1 MKKALAFE
9 HLSPEY
15 PNPMQNPPTKDP
27 KTLLLWMT
35 FVMSLVF
42 AVWQALLN
50 NFVIEKAQF
59 TGAEIGMLQSL
70 REIPG
75 FLAFTAIFVLLLIRE
90 QAFALLSLALLCI
103 GVAITGFF
111 PQVMGLYITTV
122 LMSVGFHYFE
132 TINQSLTLQ
141 WVAKK
146 DAAGFMGKALAWR
159 SAAALVGYAS
169 IWLVMTWLKLDYW
182 HMYLIIGILG
192 LIMVLSMGLYYPE
205 FETKEVQHKKIILR
219 KRYWLYYLLTFFSGA
234 RRQIFM
240 VFAGFMMVEKF
251 GYSVSEITALFLI
264 NYVVNLLFAPAIGRI
279 IGRIGERN
287 ALAVEYVGLF
297 FVFVSYALVEQAHMA
312 AALYVIDHLL
322 FAMAI
327 AMKTYFQKIADSKD
341 IAATMSVSFT
351 INHIAAVIIPVL
363 LGLLWL
369 TDPALV
375 FYIGA
380 GFAVCSFILALNV
393 PRHPEPGNETLW
405 SWSGKNAKTIANIV
419 K

>member
-1 MKKALAFE
+1 
-9 HLSPEY
+9 
-15 PNPMQNPPTKDP
+15 
-27 KTLLLWMT
+27 MT
-35 FVMSLVF
+35 FIMSLVF
-42 AVWQALLN
+42 SVWQVLLN
-50 NFVIEKAQF
+50 NFVIEQAQF
-59 TGAEIGMLQSL
+59 TGAEIGVLQSL

-75 FLAFTAIFVLLLIRE
+75 FLAFTAIFILLLIRE
-90 QAFALLSLALLCI
+90 QAFALLSLALLCV

-111 PQVMGLYITTV
+111 PQVLGLYLTTI

-141 WVAKK
+141 WVDKK
-146 DAAGFMGKALAWR
+146 ETAGFLGKALAWR
-159 SAAALVGYAS
+159 SAAALTGYAS
-169 IWLVMTWLKLDYW
+169 IWVIMSWLKLDYVW
-182 HMYLIIGILG
+182 MYALIGCLG
-192 LIMVLSMGLYYPE
+192 LLMVITITVYFPK
-205 FETKEVQHKKIILR
+205 FEVTEPQHKKLLLR

-264 NYVVNLLFAPAIGRI
+264 NYVINLLFAPAIGRF
-279 IGRIGERN
+279 IGRIGERR
-287 ALAVEYVGLF
+287 ALTIEYLGLIII
-297 FVFVSYALVEQAHMA
+297 FVSYALVEHPQMA

-327 AMKTYFQKIADSKD
+327 AIKTYFQKIADNKD

-351 INHIAAVIIPVL
+351 INHIAAVVIPVL

-369 TDPALV
+369 HSPQAV

-380 GFAVCSFILALNV
+380 GFAVCSLLLARNI
-393 PRHPEPGNETLW
+393 PTTPTQGNEVNW
-405 SWSGKNAKTIANIV
+405 SWNSKKTPYRV
-419 K
+419 KP

>member
-1 MKKALAFE
+1 MKSTPPSSPKA
-9 HLSPEY
+9 
-15 PNPMQNPPTKDP
+15 
-27 KTLLLWMT
+27 LLLWMT

-75 FLAFTAIFVLLLIRE
+75 FLAFSAIFVLLLVRE

-111 PQVMGLYITTV
+111 PQVLGLYLTTI

-141 WVAKK
+141 WVDKQDTAS
-146 DAAGFMGKALAWR
+146 FMGKALAWR
-159 SAAALVGYAS
+159 SAAALVGYGS

-182 HMYLIIGILG
+182 HMYLIIGALG
-192 LIMVLSMGLYYPE
+192 LLMVISMSLYYPQ
-205 FETKEVQHKKIILR
+205 FDTHEVQHKKVILR

-264 NYVVNLLFAPAIGRI
+264 NYVVNLLFAPAIGRFI
-279 IGRIGERN
+279 SRIGERN
-287 ALAVEYVGLF
+287 ALIVEYIGLF

-351 INHIAAVIIPVL
+351 INHIAAVFIPVL
-363 LGLLWL
+363 LGLMWL
-369 TDPALV
+369 
-375 FYIGA
+375 
-380 GFAVCSFILALNV
+380 
-393 PRHPEPGNETLW
+393 
-405 SWSGKNAKTIANIV
+405 
-419 K
+419 

>member
-1 MKKALAFE
+1 MQQP
-9 HLSPEY
+9 SRNPEA
-15 PNPMQNPPTKDP
+15 
-27 KTLLLWMT
+27 LLLWMT

-50 NFVIEKAQF
+50 NFVIERAQF

-70 REIPG
+70 REVPG
-75 FLAFTAIFVLLLIRE
+75 FLAFSAIFVLLLIKE

-103 GVAITGFF
+103 GVGITGFF
-111 PQVMGLYITTV
+111 PQVLGLYLTTI

-141 WVAKK
+141 WVDKSQT
-146 DAAGFMGKALAWR
+146 AGFMGKAMSWR
-159 SAAALVGYAS
+159 AAAALGGYGS
-169 IWLVMTWLKLDYW
+169 IWLVMTVFKLDYVW
-182 HMYLIIGILG
+182 MYSLIGALG
-192 LIMVLSMGLYYPE
+192 LLMVITLYCYFPK
-205 FETKEVQHKKIILR
+205 FDTGEVQHKKIILR

-264 NYVVNLLFAPAIGRI
+264 NYVVNLLFAPAIGRF
-279 IGRIGERN
+279 IGRIGERH
-287 ALAVEYVGLF
+287 ALTLEYIGLVLLF
-297 FVFVSYALVEQAHMA
+297 ISYALVEDGHMA

-327 AMKTYFQKIADSKD
+327 AIKTYFQKIADPKD

-351 INHIAAVIIPVL
+351 INHIAAVVIPVL
-363 LGLLWL
+363 LGVLWL
-369 TDPALV
+369 SSPAAV

-380 GFAVCSFILALNV
+380 GLAACSLLLARLV
-393 PRHPEPGNETLW
+393 PKAPAPGRELSWHKALVAETQQQEA
-405 SWSGKNAKTIANIV
+405 G
-419 K
+419 

>member
-1 MKKALAFE
+1 MNTNKT
-9 HLSPEY
+9 
-15 PNPMQNPPTKDP
+15 PNP

-75 FLAFTAIFVLLLIRE
+75 FLAFTAIFVLLLVRE

-111 PQVMGLYITTV
+111 PQVLGLYLTTI

-141 WVAKK
+141 WVDKQ
-146 DAAGFMGKALAWR
+146 DTAAFMGKALAWR
-159 SAAALVGYAS
+159 SAAALVGYGS

-182 HMYLIIGILG
+182 HMYLIIGVLG
-192 LIMVLSMGLYYPE
+192 LLMVISMSLYYPQ
-205 FETKEVQHKKIILR
+205 FDTHEVQHKKVILR

-264 NYVVNLLFAPAIGRI
+264 NYVVNLLFAPAIGRF

-287 ALAVEYVGLF
+287 ALTVEYIGLF
-297 FVFVSYALVEQAHMA
+297 FVFVSYALVEQPHMA
-312 AALYVIDHLL
+312 AALYVVDHLL

-369 TDPALV
+369 SDPALV

-380 GFAVCSFILALNV
+380 GFAVCSLVLALNV
-393 PRHPEPGNETLW
+393 PRHPSPGNETYWAWPTKAIDKVHLD
-405 SWSGKNAKTIANIV
+405 S
-419 K
+419 

>member
-1 MKKALAFE
+1 MNATQT
-9 HLSPEY
+9 
-15 PNPMQNPPTKDP
+15 PNPKA
-27 KTLLLWMT
+27 LLLWMT

-75 FLAFTAIFVLLLIRE
+75 FLAFTAIFVLLLVRE
-90 QAFALLSLALLCI
+90 QAFALISLALLCI

-111 PQVMGLYITTV
+111 PQVLGLYLTTI

-141 WVAKK
+141 WVDKQ
-146 DAAGFMGKALAWR
+146 DTAAFMGKALAWR
-159 SAAALVGYAS
+159 SAAALVGYGS

-182 HMYLIIGILG
+182 HMYLIIGVLG
-192 LIMVLSMGLYYPE
+192 LLMVISMSLYYPQ
-205 FETKEVQHKKIILR
+205 FDTHEVQHKKVLLR

-264 NYVVNLLFAPAIGRI
+264 NYVVNLLFAPAIGRF

-287 ALAVEYVGLF
+287 ALTVEYIGLF
-297 FVFVSYALVEQAHMA
+297 FVFVSYALVEQPHMA

-351 INHIAAVIIPVL
+351 INHIAAVVIPVL

-369 TDPALV
+369 SDPALV

-380 GFAVCSFILALNV
+380 GFAVCSLVLALNV
-393 PRHPEPGNETLW
+393 PRHPSSGNETYW
-405 SWSGKNAKTIANIV
+405 AWPAKSID
-419 K
+419 KPSLDS

>member
-1 MKKALAFE
+1 MNTNKT
-9 HLSPEY
+9 
-15 PNPMQNPPTKDP
+15 PNPKA
-27 KTLLLWMT
+27 LLLWMT

-75 FLAFTAIFVLLLIRE
+75 FLAFTAIFVLLLVRE

-111 PQVMGLYITTV
+111 PQVLGLYLTTI

-141 WVAKK
+141 WVDKQ
-146 DAAGFMGKALAWR
+146 DTAAFMGKALAWR
-159 SAAALVGYAS
+159 SAAALVGYGS

-182 HMYLIIGILG
+182 HMYLIIGVLG
-192 LIMVLSMGLYYPE
+192 LLMVISMSLYYPQ
-205 FETKEVQHKKIILR
+205 FDTHEVQHKKVILR

-264 NYVVNLLFAPAIGRI
+264 NYVVNLLFAPAIGRF

-287 ALAVEYVGLF
+287 ALTVEYIGLF
-297 FVFVSYALVEQAHMA
+297 FVFVSYALVEQPHMA
-312 AALYVIDHLL
+312 AALYVVDHLL

-369 TDPALV
+369 SDPALV

-380 GFAVCSFILALNV
+380 GFAVCSLVLALNV
-393 PRHPEPGNETLW
+393 PRHPSPGNETYWAWPTKAIDKVHLD
-405 SWSGKNAKTIANIV
+405 S
-419 K
+419 

>member
-1 MKKALAFE
+1 MNTNKT
-9 HLSPEY
+9 
-15 PNPMQNPPTKDP
+15 PNPKA
-27 KTLLLWMT
+27 LLLWMT

-75 FLAFTAIFVLLLIRE
+75 FLAFTAIFVLLLVRE

-111 PQVMGLYITTV
+111 PQVLGLYLTTI

-141 WVAKK
+141 WVDKQ
-146 DAAGFMGKALAWR
+146 DTAAFMGKALAWR
-159 SAAALVGYAS
+159 SAAALVGYGS
-169 IWLVMTWLKLDYW
+169 IWIVMTWLKLDYW
-182 HMYLIIGILG
+182 HMYLIIGVLG
-192 LIMVLSMGLYYPE
+192 LLMVISMSLYYPQ
-205 FETKEVQHKKIILR
+205 FDTHEVQHKKVILR

-264 NYVVNLLFAPAIGRI
+264 NYVINLLFAPAIGRF

-287 ALAVEYVGLF
+287 ALTVEYIGLF
-297 FVFVSYALVEQAHMA
+297 FVFVSYALVEQPHMA

-369 TDPALV
+369 SDPALV

-380 GFAVCSFILALNV
+380 GFAVCSLVLALNV
-393 PRHPEPGNETLW
+393 PRHPSPGNETYWTWPTKAIDKVHLD
-405 SWSGKNAKTIANIV
+405 S
-419 K
+419 